1 MNTMYRAAAGVVTGA
16 RHLRTARNG
25 QDAAAVIVDGD
36 IVVAVVC
43 DGCSS
48 GDASEVGARLGARL
62 FARAIAERLRTGDS
76 PSDPRMWSDARV
88 ELAAVLRKLAGADR
102 GGPDV
107 QTIHD
112 QFLFTI
118 VAVAMT
124 RDDAAVWALGDGAYI
139 VDGQLHRLGPFTDNE
154 PPYLGYDLLDDM
166 RPAHFDA
173 LPASVRTIAV
183 ATDGVLD
190 LGCAYPELVAPHF
203 VEHPDALRRQLAR
216 LARSEDTIDWSE
228 QRIVRVPAP
237 LQDDCAIAIV
247 RREVA
252 C

>member
-1 MNTMYRAAAGVVTGA
+1 MYRGAAGVVTGA

-25 QDAAAVIVDGD
+25 QDAAAVVVADE
-36 IVVAVVC
+36 VAVAVVC

-48 GDASEVGARLGARL
+48 GPSSEVGARIGARL
-62 FARAIAERLRTGDS
+62 FAAAIDRRLRAGAAA
-76 PSDPRMWSDARV
+76 SDPRVWSDARV
-88 ELAAVLRKLAGADR
+88 ELAGVIRALVTDAGAIDA
-102 GGPDV
+102 
-107 QTIHD
+107 TALHE

-139 VDGQLHRLGPFTDNE
+139 VDGQLHRLGPFADNE
-154 PPYLGYDLLDDM
+154 PPYLGYDLLDDV

-183 ATDGVLD
+183 ATDGVFD
-190 LGCAYPELVAPHF
+190 LGYAYADLVAPRF
-203 VEHPDALRRQLAR
+203 VEHADALRRQLAR

-228 QRIVRVPAP
+228 QRIIRVPAP

>member
-1 MNTMYRAAAGVVTGA
+1 MIRALVTDAGA
-16 RHLRTARNG
+16 I
-25 QDAAAVIVDGD
+25 DAAALH
-36 IVVAVVC
+36 
-43 DGCSS
+43 
-48 GDASEVGARLGARL
+48 E
-62 FARAIAERLRTGDS
+62 
-76 PSDPRMWSDARV
+76 
-88 ELAAVLRKLAGADR
+88 
-102 GGPDV
+102 
-107 QTIHD
+107 

-139 VDGQLHRLGPFTDNE
+139 VDGQLHRLGPFADNE
-154 PPYLGYDLLDDM
+154 PPYLGFDLLDDV

-183 ATDGVLD
+183 ATDGVFD
-190 LGCAYPELVAPHF
+190 LGYAYADLVAPRF
-203 VEHPDALRRQLAR
+203 VEHADALRRQLAR

-228 QRIVRVPAP
+228 QRIIRVPAA